1 MNTVAE
7 TAHSRT
13 RGQVQVQV
21 TGQPTRKVGGGRAKE
36 GDVKTHMDSNVIK
49 IPQIYTFDPNFGTVS
64 QTSSFTFKP
73 LFFSKPLFSSV
84 LSNYIPLNPL
94 FL

>member
-21 TGQPTRKVGGGRAKE
+21 QVTGQPTRKVGGGEPRK
-36 GDVKTHMDSNVIK
+36 VM
-49 IPQIYTFDPNFGTVS
+49 
-64 QTSSFTFKP
+64 
-73 LFFSKPLFSSV
+73 
-84 LSNYIPLNPL
+84 
-94 FL
+94 